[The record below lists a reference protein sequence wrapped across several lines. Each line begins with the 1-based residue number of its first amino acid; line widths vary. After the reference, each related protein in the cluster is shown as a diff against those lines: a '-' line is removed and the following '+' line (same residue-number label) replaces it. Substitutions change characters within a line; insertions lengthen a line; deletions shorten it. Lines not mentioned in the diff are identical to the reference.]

1 MLTAPLMASAA
12 HADDAAAATPYVV
25 TFADG
30 SMRSQSAG
38 LLSDDVTFVGPRA
51 AALRLTPEQATAV
64 AGRADVVRVEP
75 DVVFHTLGQ
84 PNDPCLTSCLGT
96 TDWGIPDVDA
106 YKAWDYSTGAGVTI
120 GILDSGIDVNHP
132 DLAAKIVGPEID
144 ETAGAG
150 RDPLHGTGVAGTAAA
165 VTNNGLGIPGMGWDS
180 KILDVRVID
189 DSGAGLG
196 SWVARGLYDATDR
209 GVKVINL
216 SLGSPD
222 QSQTVQDAV
231 NYALGHGVV
240 VVAAA
245 GNDGSS
251 TPIFPAD
258 YPGVLS
264 VGANDTSDNLT
275 NFTNRAHLDLSAP
288 GVNLPV
294 TAPNNSYKLLS
305 GTSFSAPMASGA
317 AALLVAQGLEKSPTD
332 VDARLTSTGVPLK
345 NSPTRKLDAGNA
357 LALLDAYPG
366 FGGGVHVATGDLT
379 GDQGSEIVTGA
390 GPGGGPHVKLFTNQF
405 GLASPGFFAYDP
417 NFHGGV
423 NVAVGDVEGTGHP
436 DIITGPGP
444 GGGPNV
450 RVFRP
455 DGTPVASF
463 FAYDPR
469 FAGGVTVA
477 AADLDGD
484 GKAEIITGPG
494 PGGGPHVRAFHL
506 DGTQVSSFFAY
517 APNFGGGVSVSA
529 AQLGSGNAQIVTGPG
544 AGGGPDV
551 RTFNQNGQMV
561 GEFFAYSA
569 AFLGGVNVAAFKTA
583 AGPRI
588 LTGAGSGGGPHVRLL
603 TPDGTVIG
611 ERFGFPTTVTGG
623 VSVAFGPDGPL
634 IGEGNTGALVRFFP
648 F

>member
-332 VDARLTSTGVPLK
+332 IDARLTSTGVPLK

-390 GPGGGPHVKLFTNQF
+390 GPGGGP
-405 GLASPGFFAYDP
+405 
-417 NFHGGV
+417 
-423 NVAVGDVEGTGHP
+423 
-436 DIITGPGP
+436 
-444 GGGPNV
+444 
-450 RVFRP
+450 
-455 DGTPVASF
+455 
-463 FAYDPR
+463 
-469 FAGGVTVA
+469 
-477 AADLDGD
+477 
-484 GKAEIITGPG
+484 
-494 PGGGPHVRAFHL
+494 
-506 DGTQVSSFFAY
+506 
-517 APNFGGGVSVSA
+517 
-529 AQLGSGNAQIVTGPG
+529 
-544 AGGGPDV
+544 
-551 RTFNQNGQMV
+551 
-561 GEFFAYSA
+561 
-569 AFLGGVNVAAFKTA
+569 
-583 AGPRI
+583 
-588 LTGAGSGGGPHVRLL
+588 
-603 TPDGTVIG
+603 
-611 ERFGFPTTVTGG
+611 
-623 VSVAFGPDGPL
+623 
-634 IGEGNTGALVRFFP
+634 
-648 F
+648 